1 MTIRERKESAGL
13 TSSAPDRR
21 KSSLD
26 AALQRRIIFYA
37 RNKENR
43 REKGTQKGGKGGV
56 EGQDWIV
63 REQ

>member
-1 MTIRERKESAGL
+1 MIRERKKSARL

-37 RNKENR
+37 INKENR
-43 REKGTQKGGKGGV
+43 REKGTQKGERGRV
-56 EGQDWIV
+56 EEQDWII